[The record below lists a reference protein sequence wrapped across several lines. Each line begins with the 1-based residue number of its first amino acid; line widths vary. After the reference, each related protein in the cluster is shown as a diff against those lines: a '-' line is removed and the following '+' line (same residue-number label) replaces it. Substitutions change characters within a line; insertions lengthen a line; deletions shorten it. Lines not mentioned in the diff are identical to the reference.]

1 MIPLFFCEK
10 TAIRITGATIHY
22 LDNTLDL
29 MLKAFSN
36 AVQKVCQASIVR
48 FFLNTATSL
57 VDAAKIFQICFRKLY
72 ILFHINIH
80 ADVCLVIYY
89 LTNLKQNTAFA
100 FQGEIGPPPSP
111 PENLEVLASRSWR
124 FYISAKFGADVD

>member
-1 MIPLFFCEK
+1 MFFCEK
-10 TAIRITGATIHY
+10 TAIRIAGATIHY

-57 VDAAKIFQICFRKLY
+57 VDVAEIFQICFHKLY
-72 ILFHINIH
+72 ILFHKVSSFFTVLTVKFTLY
-80 ADVCLVIYY
+80 VCVNPVLYSLVVSV
-89 LTNLKQNTAFA
+89 A
-100 FQGEIGPPPSP
+100 
-111 PENLEVLASRSWR
+111 
-124 FYISAKFGADVD
+124 